1 MAASQKKTGGK
12 RTSSGGTRRSGSASG
27 SSRGNSRGSKAP
39 ARRPMRREIGAAVC
53 LALALFAAL
62 GYFHIQ
68 AIFIDFFSGLL
79 KGLLGYG
86 FWLMPPALLLA
97 AYILAFHRGRPVRLR
112 VTCAL
117 LLPLLFSCIVHG
129 LLGRVLPWDAALVK
143 TLWAAGEELT
153 SGGVLGGV
161 LAQGSVQV
169 FSRLGSTI
177 LFVLAFLLAG
187 LGAFRLSL
195 AEVADWIFD
204 RPRYEYEPEEEPERP
219 RRSKREERPAAP
231 EPVRT
236 PSRRAD
242 IDIPVE
248 DGPLVGKTAQT
259 APEVKKKGS
268 FFNRKANVPA
278 PDQVLAGAEQR
289 TAEQPAP
296 APEPAAEP
304 AQAELVRQAPEP
316 APRACPVCP
325 VCPARP
331 AGRPPLRGEPP
342 GAGAGQGLPGGGT
355 PGCPGGGPGCPV
367 PDGGG
372 GGAPLSVS
380 PPLLAEGGTG
390 GHRRGGPGGAQRQPA
405 AAG

>member
-112 VTCAL
+112 VTCGL

-129 LLGRVLPWDAALVK
+129 LLGRVLPWDDALVK

-204 RPRYEYEPEEEPERP
+204 RPRYEYEPEEEPEP
-219 RRSKREERPAAP
+219 VVMP
-231 EPVRT
+231 EVP
-236 PSRRAD
+236 
-242 IDIPVE
+242 IPVE
-248 DGPLVGKTAQT
+248 DTPVVAEEPHVVVLPIQGEVLTAFS
-259 APEVKKKGS
+259 V
-268 FFNRKANVPA
+268 
-278 PDQVLAGAEQR
+278 DQLLYNETLDDWRTHDGVDIAAAEGDAVLAACAGTVSSITDDPLMGTTVVIQHSGGYETTYANLQ
-289 TAEQPAP
+289 
-296 APEPAAEP
+296 AEP
-304 AQAELVRQAPEP
+304 AVETGDTVS
-316 APRACPVCP
+316 
-325 VCPARP
+325 
-331 AGRPPLRGEPP
+331 
-342 GAGAGQGLPGGGT
+342 AGQTIGAVGT
-355 PGCPGGGPGCPV
+355 
-367 PDGGG
+367 
-372 GGAPLSVS
+372 
-380 PPLLAEGGTG
+380 T
-390 GHRRGGPGGAQRQPA
+390 A
-405 AAG
+405 AAEAAQGAHLHFSVAKDGEAVDPDAFLNS

>member
-1 MAASQKKTGGK
+1 
-12 RTSSGGTRRSGSASG
+12 
-27 SSRGNSRGSKAP
+27 
-39 ARRPMRREIGAAVC
+39 MRREIGAAVC

-112 VTCAL
+112 VTCGL

-204 RPRYEYEPEEEPERP
+204 RPRYEYEPEEGRSARAGQAGGAACRP
-219 RRSKREERPAAP
+219 GARS
-231 EPVRT
+231 
-236 PSRRAD
+236 D
-242 IDIPVE
+242 
-248 DGPLVGKTAQT
+248 PL
-259 APEVKKKGS
+259 
-268 FFNRKANVPA
+268 
-278 PDQVLAGAEQR
+278 
-289 TAEQPAP
+289 
-296 APEPAAEP
+296 
-304 AQAELVRQAPEP
+304 
-316 APRACPVCP
+316 
-325 VCPARP
+325 P
-331 AGRPPLRGEPP
+331 AGRTSTSRWRTAPWWARRPRPLPR
-342 GAGAGQGLPGGGT
+342 
-355 PGCPGGGPGCPV
+355 
-367 PDGGG
+367 
-372 GGAPLSVS
+372 
-380 PPLLAEGGTG
+380 
-390 GHRRGGPGGAQRQPA
+390 
-405 AAG
+405 